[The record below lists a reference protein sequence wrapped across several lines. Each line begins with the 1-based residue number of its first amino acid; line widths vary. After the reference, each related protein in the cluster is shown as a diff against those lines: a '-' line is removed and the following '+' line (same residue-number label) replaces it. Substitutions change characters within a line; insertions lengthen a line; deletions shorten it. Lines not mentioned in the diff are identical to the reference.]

1 MINIQTIVD
10 NAISVNLDEY
20 KKEVERYNLYKR
32 VSETSKTKK
41 DIKDFNNYAMQ
52 SLNTFNAIEDTL
64 LRLFPDFDAYIS
76 QRLVKARLE
85 VK

>member
-10 NAISVNLDEY
+10 NALSVNLDEY
-20 KKEVERYNLYKR
+20 KKEAERYELYKR

-64 LRLFPDFDAYIS
+64 IRLFPEWDEYINE
-76 QRLVKARLE
+76 RLVKARLE